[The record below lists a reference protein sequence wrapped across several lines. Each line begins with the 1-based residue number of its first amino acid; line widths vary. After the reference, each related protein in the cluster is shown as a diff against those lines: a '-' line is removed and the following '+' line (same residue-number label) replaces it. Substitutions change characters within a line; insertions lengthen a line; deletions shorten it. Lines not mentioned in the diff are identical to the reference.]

1 MKLRTIS
8 VLALL
13 TLAVWVHCPIQAA
26 ENGRYRLVENWV
38 HFPPEVTKWGQ
49 ATGVDVDSHDN
60 VFVFHRNELMPI
72 MAFDK
77 RGNFIRAWGRGMFK
91 TTHFLRVD
99 RSDAIWVTDRG
110 YMEAFK
116 FNREGKLLL
125 TLGKQDVLGD
135 NTSHD
140 TFNGMADL
148 AVTKNGDIVVAD
160 GEGPN
165 TRVAK
170 FAKDGAFIKW
180 WGGKGTEPGQFN
192 MPHSIAVD
200 SRDRIY
206 VADRSNNR
214 VQIFDE
220 NGKYLSEWK
229 ITVRPSSLHFVVIGD
244 DRKLVTFDRNTHKM
258 LKYELDGRLI
268 YSWGTLGDFPG
279 TLWGVHGIAT
289 DQEGNLYVAEVDA
302 GRFQKFRPRAG
313 ANPATLVA
321 KPLYS
326 AWR

>member
-1 MKLRTIS
+1 
-8 VLALL
+8 
-13 TLAVWVHCPIQAA
+13 
-26 ENGRYRLVENWV
+26 V

-60 VFVFHRNELMPI
+60 VFVFHRNDLMPI

-77 RGNFIRAWGRGMFK
+77 RGQFIRAWGRGMFK

-99 RSDAIWVTDRG
+99 RSDSVWVTDRG
-110 YMEAFK
+110 YMQAFK
-116 FNREGKLLL
+116 FSQAGKLLL

-135 NTSHD
+135 NSSHD

-148 AVTKNGDIVVAD
+148 AVTKNGDIFIAD

-170 FAKDGAFIKW
+170 FAKDGSFLKW

-214 VQIFDE
+214 IQIFDAD
-220 NGKYLSEWK
+220 G
-229 ITVRPSSLHFVVIGD
+229 
-244 DRKLVTFDRNTHKM
+244 TFLNQWTNV
-258 LKYELDGRLI
+258 GV
-268 YSWGTLGDFPG
+268 P
-279 TLWGVHGIAT
+279 WGVFVKGERLYLVDGSDNNCLLIM
-289 DQEGNLYVAEVDA
+289 NLKDGAILEKISGLSNPTAVAVDSTGAIYVGEVN
-302 GRFQKFRPRAG
+302 GTNVKKFVRA
-313 ANPATLVA
+313 
-321 KPLYS
+321 K
-326 AWR
+326 